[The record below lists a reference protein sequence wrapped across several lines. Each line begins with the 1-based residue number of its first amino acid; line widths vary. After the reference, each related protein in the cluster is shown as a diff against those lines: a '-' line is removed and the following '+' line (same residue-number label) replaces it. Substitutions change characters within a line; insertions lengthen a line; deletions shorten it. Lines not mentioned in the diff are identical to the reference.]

1 MKVANTMPVAG
12 LGHVQTVATD
22 VGAPMEE
29 FTKPRKLVQSVP
41 SEDKST
47 TDAASHAKEPAEGQT
62 FIVPKFADLV
72 VHAPEGKWCN
82 QQDGIRDVSTQNHV
96 LSAEDNHHRI
106 KCVWL
111 TIRH

>member
-47 TDAASHAKEPAEGQT
+47 TDAASHAKETAEGPG
-62 FIVPKFADLV
+62 FIVANFADLV
-72 VHAPEGKWCN
+72 VRALGDKY
-82 QQDGIRDVSTQNHV
+82 
-96 LSAEDNHHRI
+96 
-106 KCVWL
+106 
-111 TIRH
+111 